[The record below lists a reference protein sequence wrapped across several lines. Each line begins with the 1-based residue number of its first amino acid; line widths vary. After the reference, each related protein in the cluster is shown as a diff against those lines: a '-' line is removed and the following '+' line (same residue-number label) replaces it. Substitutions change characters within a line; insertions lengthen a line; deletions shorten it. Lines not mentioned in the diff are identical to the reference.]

1 MSRKRVIN
9 DSFTDMRG
17 FDVTQDPHLVATLAR
32 GLQVLECLKHRNS
45 QFMGNK
51 EIAEI
56 TGLSK
61 PAVSRITYTLSK
73 FGYIKYVASLSKY
86 TLGTSVLT
94 AAYPVLAN
102 MKIRQIARPLMQEL
116 ANEVGGVVSLGVRH
130 GAQMLFVES
139 CASATSVTPVI
150 AGIGARI
157 PLLVTAMGRAYLCG
171 LSLSERQ
178 DLLSHL
184 SGVEH
189 FSAEEVKANLSEAL
203 KQFDKWGFC
212 FAKKGLVKETRSVGV
227 PLLAK
232 INDESFAFNCGIPAF
247 RLSPNQLENDI
258 GPRLLNLVRS
268 VERTMGLI

>member
-1 MSRKRVIN
+1 MARKRVIN
-9 DSFTDMRG
+9 DSFSDMRG
-17 FDVTQDPHLVATLAR
+17 FDVTQDPNLVATLAR
-32 GLQVLECLKHRNS
+32 GLQVLECLKHKNS

-116 ANEVGGVVSLGVRH
+116 ANEIGGVVSLGVRH

-171 LSLSERQ
+171 LSLTERQ
-178 DLLSHL
+178 ELLDQL
-184 SGVEH
+184 AGLEH
-189 FSAEEVKANLSEAL
+189 FSEAEVETNVSEAV

-212 FAKKGLVKETRSVGV
+212 LAKKGLVKETRSVGV

-232 INDESFAFNCGIPAF
+232 VNEEAFSFNCGIPAF
-247 RLSPNQLENDI
+247 RLNPNQLENDV

-268 VERTMGLI
+268 VERTMGLN

>member
-1 MSRKRVIN
+1 MARKRVIN

-17 FDVTQDPHLVATLAR
+17 FDVTQDPNLVATLAR
-32 GLQVLECLKHRNS
+32 GLQVLECLKHKNS

-116 ANEVGGVVSLGVRH
+116 ANEIGGVVSLGVRH

-157 PLLVTAMGRAYLCG
+157 PLLVTAMG
-171 LSLSERQ
+171 
-178 DLLSHL
+178 
-184 SGVEH
+184 
-189 FSAEEVKANLSEAL
+189 
-203 KQFDKWGFC
+203 
-212 FAKKGLVKETRSVGV
+212 
-227 PLLAK
+227 
-232 INDESFAFNCGIPAF
+232 
-247 RLSPNQLENDI
+247 
-258 GPRLLNLVRS
+258 
-268 VERTMGLI
+268 

>member
-1 MSRKRVIN
+1 MARKRVIN

-17 FDVTQDPHLVATLAR
+17 FDVTLDPNLVATLAR
-32 GLQVLECLKHRNS
+32 GLQVLECLKHKNS

-86 TLGTSVLT
+86 TLGTSILT

-130 GAQMLFVES
+130 GTQMLFVES
-139 CASATSVTPVI
+139 CASATSVTPVV

-171 LSLSERQ
+171 LFPNERQ
-178 DLLSHL
+178 ELMDQL
-184 SGVEH
+184 SGLEH
-189 FSAEEVKANLSEAL
+189 FSGAEVQTNLSEAL

-227 PLLAK
+227 PVLAK
-232 INDESFAFNCGIPAF
+232 VDGESFAFNCGIPAF
-247 RLSPNQLENDI
+247 RLGPNQLENDV

-268 VERTMGLI
+268 VERTMGLT

>member
-1 MSRKRVIN
+1 MARKRVIN
-9 DSFTDMRG
+9 DSFSDMRG
-17 FDVTQDPHLVATLAR
+17 FDVTQDPNLVATLAR
-32 GLQVLECLKHRNS
+32 GLQVLECLKHKNS

-86 TLGTSVLT
+86 TLGTSILT

-130 GAQMLFVES
+130 GTQMLFVES
-139 CASATSVTPVI
+139 CASATSVTPVV

-157 PLLVTAMGRAYLCG
+157 PLLVTAMGRAYFCG
-171 LSLSERQ
+171 LSLAERQ
-178 DLLSHL
+178 DLLDQFAGL
-184 SGVEH
+184 EH
-189 FSAEEVKANLSEAL
+189 FSETEVEMNVSEAL

-212 FAKKGLVKETRSVGV
+212 CAKKGLVKETRSVGV
-227 PLLAK
+227 PVLAK

-247 RLSPNQLENDI
+247 RLSPNQLENDV

-268 VERTMGLI
+268 VERSMGLT